1 MKKAI
6 VIILTLCILGAAGYF
21 GWQAYQKYVAQPADS
36 GSATLVTPYT
46 VTRGN
51 LSKTVTG
58 TGTLS
63 ISQTE
68 NVSLDYGVTV
78 TETLVEEGDTVT
90 SIPPPCRRP
99 STPFRTSSTPPSAN
113 WRP

>member
-90 SIPPPCRRP
+90 AGQALLSVD
-99 STPFRTSSTPPSAN
+99 TSAL
-113 WRP
+113 